1 MLAVRS
7 RAGYD
12 FAMLR
17 RLVRTLGTLGALWT
31 LTVLGAPSLLP
42 ACGMHRSGHASGH
55 ASGDASGHVAAAA
68 PSHNGGHG
76 AHAMHEA
83 AATNVP
89 TEAPAESCQCLDCCC
104 ASAPLAFAIRAPMR
118 LREII
123 TPSHA
128 GWWATSEPAPPRA
141 LALRLPFSN
150 GPPAQ
155 HG

>member
-42 ACGMHRSGHASGH
+42 ACGMHGAGPSGHE
-55 ASGDASGHVAAAA
+55 SGHVPAAA
-68 PSHNGGHG
+68 PSHEGGHG
-76 AHAMHEA
+76 GHVMHEA
-83 AATNVP
+83 AATDAP
-89 TEAPAESCQCLDCCC
+89 TEAPAAACQCLDCCC
-104 ASAPLAFAIRAPMR
+104 ASAPVAFAIRATMR

-141 LALRLPFSN
+141 LALRRPFSN